1 MNPENTII
9 EKIENIYKTSNFE
22 QKQSLATK
30 IAENVKD
37 GDVIG
42 FGSGTTSFLAV
53 QAIADKVQKENLKII
68 AIPTSN
74 EITQLCQY
82 YSIQTAT
89 LNNVKIDWAFDG
101 TDEIDKNNNLIKGK
115 GKCMFKEKLNFLNS
129 PKVYI
134 LADET
139 KFVKNLGEQTAIPV
153 ECYKGA
159 TEYVKAKLLN
169 LGATSCELVYEENEP
184 ALTDSDNYIIS
195 AKFNSININ
204 KQLENNMKLITGVIE
219 TGLFFGY
226 KNIQIL

>member
-1 MNPENTII
+1 MNSNEEILQKTIDI
-9 EKIENIYKTSNFE
+9 QKTNNFE

-30 IAENVKD
+30 IAEKVKD

-53 QAIADKVQKENLKII
+53 QAIAKKVQNENLKIT
-68 AIPTSN
+68 AIPTSD
-74 EITQLCQY
+74 EISELCKY
-82 YSIQTAT
+82 YGIEIKT
-89 LNNVKIDWAFDG
+89 LNDAKIDWAFDG
-101 TDEIDKNNNLIKGK
+101 TDEVDKNNNLIKGK

-134 LADET
+134 LADKT
-139 KFVKNLGEQTAIPV
+139 KFVENIGEKTAIPV

-159 TEYVKAKLLN
+159 IEYVKSKLFN
-169 LGATSCELVYEENEP
+169 LGATSCELVYEKKVP
-184 ALTDSDNYIIS
+184 ARTDLGNYIIS
-195 AKFNSININ
+195 AKFDNININ

-226 KNIQIL
+226 ENIEIL